1 MNPHRDTQ
9 YFFQVERM
17 VLEQQ
22 LKSAL
27 QRMTALRARA
37 ARQKDFPGQEQAL
50 QLERILLQSQ
60 RRLNELK

>member
-9 YFFQVERM
+9 YFFQVERL

-22 LKSAL
+22 FKASL
-27 QRMTALRARA
+27 QRMAALRARA
-37 ARQKDFPGQEQAL
+37 VRQKDFTGQEQAS

-60 RRLNELK
+60 RRLHALK